1 MYILIDPLTIRPAEF
16 LFVDFVIFIY
26 MLSLYSYIFTFYSF
40 IGLLLLIIWFH
51 YFFISVLFVSFFISL
66 LFYFC
71 IPLSLSFLHIF
82 ISFDYISHD
91 NVSYCVPN
99 EKLLE
104 WATRTHRCECRIVQP
119 CNRRYILKVDY
130 FWGKEDIVPCQMTF
144 LPRTWRRRAFSV
156 VHRGKCVS
164 AVFFHSIFEKSM
176 VNMAFPHE
184 SFREISVYPI
194 NSVTFYPIISGNDIW
209 FWNALQ

>member
-1 MYILIDPLTIRPAEF
+1 MYIFIDPPTIRPAEF
-16 LFVDFVIFIY
+16 LFVGFVIFIY
-26 MLSLYSYIFTFYSF
+26 IPSLYSYFYSF
-40 IGLLLLIIWFH
+40 IGLLLLIIWFR
-51 YFFISVLFVSFFISL
+51 YFLYFSSFCF
-66 LFYFC
+66 LFYFVALLF
-71 IPLSLSFLHIF
+71 LSFSFLHIF

-99 EKLLE
+99 EKRVE

-130 FWGKEDIVPCQMTF
+130 FWGKEGIVPCQMTF

-156 VHRGKCVS
+156 VHRGICVS
-164 AVFFHSIFEKSM
+164 AVFFPSIFEKSM
-176 VNMAFPHE
+176 INMVFPHE